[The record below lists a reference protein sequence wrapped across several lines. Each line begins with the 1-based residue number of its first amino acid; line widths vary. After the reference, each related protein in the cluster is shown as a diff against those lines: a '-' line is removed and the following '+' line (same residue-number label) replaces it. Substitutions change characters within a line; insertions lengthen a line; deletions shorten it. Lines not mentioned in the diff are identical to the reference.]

1 MKTKK
6 KQPIIQPYG
15 NVGVDSGQLLIIDP
29 CYLEDFMKLYS
40 YEDICN
46 YSVMVFIV
54 YYKPI

>member
-6 KQPIIQPYG
+6 KPIIQPYG

-40 YEDICN
+40 YDDICN
-46 YSVMVFIV
+46 YEGNMQ
-54 YYKPI
+54 YKLGI